1 MWSWLD
7 KGLDGINMEFWNN
20 HQLGHVLQLK
30 LIWPIEFKYSTKPL
44 SDKC

>member
-7 KGLDGINMEFWNN
+7 WGLDGINIEIQYN

-30 LIWPIEFKYSTKPL
+30 LIWPIEFKYNTKPL
-44 SDKC
+44 SVKC